1 MRSYFKC
8 VSANRLREGLWR
20 ICGKLFHLCHL
31 VEGVYEPY
39 APDELDPDELDDDE
53 ELEPDELEEEGEVDD
68 AELEDDP
75 DSDDP
80 DPAELPD
87 LDPPDSELRES
98 VR

>member
-8 VSANRLREGLWR
+8 VSAKWLREGLWR
-20 ICGKLFHLCHL
+20 ICGKLVHLCHL

-53 ELEPDELEEEGEVDD
+53 ELEPDELEEEDELDPDEFDD
-68 AELEDDP
+68 EEELEDEP
-75 DSDDP
+75 EP
-80 DPAELPD
+80 EEPAP
-87 LDPPDSELRES
+87 DPPDSELRES